1 MNKTSLSLA
10 VGSAIALGLGL
21 SDAGANSTAL
31 LPYVV
36 KDANRT
42 TVVTL
47 IGWGSPVSSGP
58 EIHLQYWTKSTTAA
72 NTAACEPSSTT
83 LTFTANDIVSFDTAG
98 LLGTGPLFGDTTNLA
113 PLGTSISYPGPRHG
127 YLVAEWLNMEGFSA
141 YWMEVD
147 LANGGAH
154 GDAGIRSFEF
164 SGSPGNNGDNYAY
177 GLPLFPTF
185 FDPGVMIP
193 LTGLLP
199 VDLSFSG
206 FAGFIGFFATRAV
219 PFWPAATVST
229 AFTVTPLGTA
239 MLTNDNNQVVMQ
251 VRNSNNVQGAYDR
264 NENGIDGTVPQT
276 VRCVGRLT
284 PAQLMPGVVVNAAW
298 AAQGG
303 WGWLLNLGDGD
314 TNYTEGFTIGGGQD
328 LPAMVY
334 QVDTSNAA
342 GTGKFMSN
350 ATRIESWDFALS
362 LEGIGGPSDIRLK
375 RDIEPLGRLDNG
387 LGLYRYRYNWSDQL
401 YVGVMAQEVAQ
412 YDPAAVVRGPD
423 GYLRVYYDRLG
434 LKLQT
439 WEEWVASTDFG
450 QEAVPVR
457 LN

>member
-1 MNKTSLSLA
+1 MKKSSLNVA
-10 VGSAIALGLGL
+10 VGSALALGLGL
-21 SDAGANSTAL
+21 SEAGANNTAL

-47 IGWGSPVSSGP
+47 IGDGQPVSSGAA
-58 EIHLQYWTKSTTAA
+58 IHLQYWTKSTTAA
-72 NTAACEPSSTT
+72 NTAACEPSSTS
-83 LTFTANDIVSFDTAG
+83 LTFTDNDIVTFDTAG
-98 LLGTGPLFGDTTNLA
+98 LLGTGALFGDTTNLA

-127 YLVAEWLNMEGFSA
+127 YLVAEWLGGEGVHGA

-154 GDAGIRSFEF
+154 GDAGVRMFDFASA
-164 SGSPGNNGDNYAY
+164 GDNYAN
-177 GLPLFPTF
+177 GFPLFASF
-185 FDPGVMIP
+185 FSSGTVIP

-199 VDLSFSG
+199 SDLDFG
-206 FAGFIGFFATRAV
+206 IFGFFATRAV

-229 AFTVTPLGTA
+229 AFTVTPMGTA
-239 MLTNDNNQVVMQ
+239 MLTNENSQVVMQ

-284 PAQLMPGVVVNAAW
+284 PAQLMPGVVANAAW

-303 WGWLLNLGDGD
+303 WGFLLNLGDGD
-314 TNYTEGFTIGGGQD
+314 TNYSEGFTIGGGQD

-334 QVDTSNAA
+334 QVDTSTAA
-342 GTGKFMSN
+342 GAGKFMSN

-362 LEGIGGPSDIRLK
+362 LEGIGGI
-375 RDIEPLGRLDNG
+375 GNG
-387 LGLYRYRYNWSDQL
+387 
-401 YVGVMAQEVAQ
+401 
-412 YDPAAVVRGPD
+412 PA
-423 GYLRVYYDRLG
+423 LRTR
-434 LKLQT
+434 
-439 WEEWVASTDFG
+439 
-450 QEAVPVR
+450 
-457 LN
+457 